1 MRIGIAARGFT
12 LTEALKS
19 AIEREARALDRRLNG
34 RAGTVSV
41 RLYDVNGNRGGSDK
55 ACSVQLRLHGDS
67 AAMVTTDIDG
77 DMYRAIAGAFVK
89 AERGARSALVR
100 SRTVRRRSARRQAI
114 NPDLSP
120 PV

>member
-1 MRIGIAARGFT
+1 MRISIAARSFS
-12 LTEALKS
+12 LTEALRN
-19 AIEREARALDRRLNG
+19 AIGREAWALDRRLNG

-67 AAMVTTDIDG
+67 AAMVATDIDA

-89 AERGARSALVR
+89 VERAARSSLAR
-100 SRTVRRRSARRQAI
+100 SRTVRRRSGSRLASISDQA
-114 NPDLSP
+114 PA
-120 PV
+120 